1 MQQQDLKK
9 EIEEL
14 KEMVKTLSEKVNK
27 NTLRDLIPQ
36 EELEKLEKIK
46 NETKELIEKS
56 KIKENPLSAAIV
68 AGIAGFLIGK
78 IFCGDKHE

>member
-27 NTLRDLIPQ
+27 NTLSDLIPQ